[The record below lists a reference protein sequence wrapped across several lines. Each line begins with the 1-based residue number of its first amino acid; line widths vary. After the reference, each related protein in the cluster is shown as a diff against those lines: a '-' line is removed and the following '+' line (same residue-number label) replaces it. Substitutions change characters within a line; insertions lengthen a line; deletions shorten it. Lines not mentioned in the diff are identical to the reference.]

1 MQLVAACSSLL
12 KGRRYLSGGTGPGRA
27 FASLGV
33 VLLFISNRMPY
44 PGRNPYLEFRKGQ
57 RLPTGLS
64 GATRER
70 LLSQMWKAMSKD
82 EKDLWRQDQPQL
94 GASGANGAY
103 SVLSKRPASAPAPAP
118 LAKQS
123 NASPFS
129 RFCWEQVRFLPMN
142 LSKAEIDRCLVLH
155 WGALSETNR
164 ATYNFGGSRNP
175 VQARPLVYTCLQSAT
190 CSTARDTFA
199 LAAAPTAAPPVPPA
213 PFPAPAAAPSVPA
226 VGPTPTAPPTPS
238 VPLSP
243 THVAC
248 TGLEEALEVA
258 LELLA
263 DTPMEE
269 QAILPLP
276 HIMSAEALP
285 LDEALET
292 LLTDCPSAEMVGAVS
307 QVKAP
312 PAEQTFN
319 DLAPHPL
326 QQPTTPPMT
335 PPPMRPVPSS
345 RALGEMVAAAFAPT
359 LLTDAMAEH
368 SLPTDIEGTWQ
379 TAQQESVASDWNA
392 STPLPA
398 DIAAM
403 FV

>member
-1 MQLVAACSSLL
+1 
-12 KGRRYLSGGTGPGRA
+12 
-27 FASLGV
+27 
-33 VLLFISNRMPY
+33 
-44 PGRNPYLEFRKGQ
+44 
-57 RLPTGLS
+57 
-64 GATRER
+64 
-70 LLSQMWKAMSKD
+70 MSKD
-82 EKDLWRQDQPQL
+82 EKDLWRLDQPQL
-94 GASGANGAY
+94 GASGANEAY
-103 SVLSKRPASAPAPAP
+103 SVPSKRPALSAPASVP
-118 LAKQS
+118 LAKQTYS
-123 NASPFS
+123 TSPYNV
-129 RFCWEQVRFLPMN
+129 FCWEQVRFLPTN
-142 LSKAEIDRCLVLH
+142 LSKAEIGRCLVLH

-164 ATYNFGGSRNP
+164 ATYNVGGPRNP
-175 VQARPLVYTCLQSAT
+175 VQARPLVYTCVQSAT
-190 CSTARDTFA
+190 CLTACDAFA
-199 LAAAPTAAPPVPPA
+199 LAAAPTAAPPVPPAPAALFAA